1 MTAANNH
8 VNEIQ
13 PTIVGPLYIRPYCF
27 RQSSYKQP
35 RLVSA
40 ELNLE
45 RFSTVAFDVDMIE
58 LNERWDGEDDEDPS
72 FGNYLFDFMQCFVWS
87 HPRNEIIIVKRW
99 RRKLPRHGR
108 GDLHLVELYR
118 GEVDRPFDLRL
129 FDFERDCLHPPGKW
143 TFGQIFGYDKQMIP
157 RAEFETPKFKLMG
170 LAKGDL
176 RL

>member
-1 MTAANNH
+1 VTAANNH

-13 PTIVGPLYIRPYCF
+13 PTTVGPLYIRPYCS

-35 RLVSA
+35 RLASA

-45 RFSTVAFDVDMIE
+45 RFSTIAFDVDMIK
-58 LNERWDGEDDEDPS
+58 LNEHYVMDDEDPS

-87 HPRNEIIIVKRW
+87 HPRDEIIIVKRW
-99 RRKLPRHGR
+99 GRKLPRHDR

-118 GEVDRPFDLRL
+118 GEVNGSIKWSISEFKSG
-129 FDFERDCLHPPGKW
+129 CLYPPSKW
-143 TFGQIFGYDKQMIP
+143 TFGQIFGYDKPMILS
-157 RAEFETPKFKLMG
+157 AEFEMPKFKLMG